1 MGKLTAS
8 KVRAL
13 VEPGRYSDGDGLF
26 LELNGKDS
34 GRWLLRVQM
43 GGRRRDFGLGSLR
56 SVSLADAREAAF
68 LMRKKIAQGIDPVA
82 ERKQER
88 LVIPTFR
95 KAAELVHA
103 EHEKAWKNGKHQNQ
117 WIATLK
123 TYAFPSLGDR
133 LVSEI
138 EGPLIRDVLAPIWLA
153 KPETARRVRQRIGT
167 VLDWSYARG
176 FRATEAPMRSLSK
189 GLPRQP
195 KKDNHFA
202 ALPYSSIPDFL
213 RKLGE
218 RESVGRVALEALIL
232 TAARSGEIRGATWS
246 ELDLETALWT
256 VPAARMKMGRAH
268 VVPLSPE
275 AVDVF
280 KRAQKFKAGA
290 GDLVFPGQN
299 PQKPL
304 SDMTLLK
311 ILRDMDLDVTVHG
324 FRSAFRDWVAEQTDY
339 AGEVA
344 EAALAHTVSNKVEAA
359 YRRTDFLD
367 KRRLLMRD
375 WAAFCMKV
383 PATADEAGRAEES
396 SGAP

>member
-68 LMRKKIAQGIDPVA
+68 VMRKKIAQGIDPVA

-95 KAAELVHA
+95 KAAELVHE

-138 EGPLIRDVLAPIWLA
+138 EGPL
-153 KPETARRVRQRIGT
+153 T
-167 VLDWSYARG
+167 
-176 FRATEAPMRSLSK
+176 RA
-189 GLPRQP
+189 
-195 KKDNHFA
+195 
-202 ALPYSSIPDFL
+202 I
-213 RKLGE
+213 
-218 RESVGRVALEALIL
+218 
-232 TAARSGEIRGATWS
+232 
-246 ELDLETALWT
+246 
-256 VPAARMKMGRAH
+256 
-268 VVPLSPE
+268 SPT
-275 AVDVF
+275 
-280 KRAQKFKAGA
+280 
-290 GDLVFPGQN
+290 
-299 PQKPL
+299 
-304 SDMTLLK
+304 STC
-311 ILRDMDLDVTVHG
+311 
-324 FRSAFRDWVAEQTDY
+324 W
-339 AGEVA
+339 
-344 EAALAHTVSNKVEAA
+344 
-359 YRRTDFLD
+359 
-367 KRRLLMRD
+367 
-375 WAAFCMKV
+375 
-383 PATADEAGRAEES
+383 
-396 SGAP
+396 